1 MDELFEALT
10 LIQTKRIKGFPV
22 ILMGSEY
29 WKGLIDW
36 MKGAMIG
43 NDKIEPCDLEIMHV
57 IDDPDEVVKH
67 IKKFVI
73 L

>member
-1 MDELFEALT
+1 LT

-29 WKGLIDW
+29 WQGLIGW
-36 MKGAMIG
+36 MKGTMLG
-43 NDKIEPCDLEIMHV
+43 NDKIESCDLEIIHI
-57 IDDPDEVVKH
+57 IDDPDEVVRH